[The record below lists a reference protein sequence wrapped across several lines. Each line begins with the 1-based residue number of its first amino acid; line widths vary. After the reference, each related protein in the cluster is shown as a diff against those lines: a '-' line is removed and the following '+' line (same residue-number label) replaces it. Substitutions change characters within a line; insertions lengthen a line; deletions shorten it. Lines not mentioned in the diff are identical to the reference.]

1 MVSNK
6 IFKLKLIDS
15 GDGSVDA
22 LVELPDELLAKV
34 GWIEGELLV
43 IEQVEKYIVIK
54 NLPPNHIPYNER
66 QNWAES
72 RIQ

>member
-1 MVSNK
+1 MESNK
-6 IFKLKLIDS
+6 IWKLKLIDS
-15 GDGSVDA
+15 GDGSGDA

-54 NLPPNHIPYNER
+54 KPASKSYSL
-66 QNWAES
+66 
-72 RIQ
+72 